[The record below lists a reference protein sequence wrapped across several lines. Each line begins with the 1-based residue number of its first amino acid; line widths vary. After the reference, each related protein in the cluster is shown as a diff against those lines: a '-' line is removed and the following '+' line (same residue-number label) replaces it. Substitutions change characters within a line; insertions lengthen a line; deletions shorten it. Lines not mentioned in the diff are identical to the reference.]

1 MGLEGTTGGS
11 GLQEEEKTRVQQL
24 VETIIQQ
31 ETFITTTDN
40 GQLYWFNGKIY
51 IPDQEWIIKKKCRL
65 LLSKVTSHDIQE
77 VIDYIKDSTY
87 IDRSQFDSNPDLIVV
102 ENGIL
107 NIHTLELTAH
117 TPEHYGLTIL
127 PVRYDKQA
135 TCPRFRIFLRDTLR
149 QKDIKTMLKFIGY
162 CLYKSAKF
170 EKATL
175 LVGKGDNGKSTLL
188 NALSRFF
195 GGQNISHVSLQDL
208 SGGNRF
214 AAADLYG
221 KMINTFADLKKDKLE
236 DTGPFK
242 MLVSGDWI
250 RAEHKYMRPFS
261 FQNHAKL
268 SFSCN
273 SIPESDDQGYAY
285 YKRWIIFHFERSFIG
300 EERDN
305 TLIDKITTPEEQSGT

>member
-1 MGLEGTTGGS
+1 MGLEETTGGS

-135 TCPRFRIFLRDTLR
+135 TCPRFRIFLRDT
-149 QKDIKTMLKFIGY
+149 T
-162 CLYKSAKF
+162 
-170 EKATL
+170 T
-175 LVGKGDNGKSTLL
+175 KGH
-188 NALSRFF
+188 
-195 GGQNISHVSLQDL
+195 QN
-208 SGGNRF
+208 
-214 AAADLYG
+214 
-221 KMINTFADLKKDKLE
+221 
-236 DTGPFK
+236 
-242 MLVSGDWI
+242 
-250 RAEHKYMRPFS
+250 
-261 FQNHAKL
+261 
-268 SFSCN
+268 
-273 SIPESDDQGYAY
+273 YA
-285 YKRWIIFHFERSFIG
+285 
-300 EERDN
+300 
-305 TLIDKITTPEEQSGT
+305 